1 MRNRLLITAC
11 AFALMGG
18 GAAAQETTSP
28 ATDPMNP
35 PSNTTDGQD
44 PAATPTDPVPTHP
57 EVQGATP
64 PTTPADAATPD
75 TTAEA
80 QVTASADG
88 NIVEVLRAQGDFTTL
103 ISALEATNLDDV
115 LASDDSITILA
126 PTDEAFAALPAA
138 ERERLMDPANR
149 EELQQLLLYHVINAD
164 VRRDQIENRRG
175 AVETGSGAQIMLDG
189 GGGTLRADAATIT
202 NAELRGSNGA
212 VMVLDQ
218 VLNPETSLAGMGDV
232 DAEATTGEAEAEAT
246 TEQPS
251 TTTEQPATSTDQ
263 PATTSPAV
271 TDAGDDEVSG
281 TAGEAADPIP
291 TTPPTD
297 TPPNDPVQPDDE
309 DPTTIEPE

>member
-18 GAAAQETTSP
+18 AAAAQETTSP

-44 PAATPTDPVPTHP
+44 PAATPTDPVPTQP

-88 NIVEVLRAQGDFTTL
+88 NIVDVLRAQGNFTTL

-115 LASDDSITILA
+115 LSSDDSITILA
-126 PTDEAFAALPAA
+126 PTDEAFAALPAD

-164 VRRDQIENRRG
+164 VRRDQIESRRG

-232 DAEATTGEAEAEAT
+232 DAESTGEAEAETT

>member
-232 DAEATTGEAEAEAT
+232 DAESTGEAEAETT

>member
-232 DAEATTGEAEAEAT
+232 DAESTGEAEAETT

-309 DPTTIEPE
+309 DPTTIEPD